1 MTGRGNKKEGV
12 RDGRPSSNSRINGEI
27 NTSQRYKNYVP
38 VDYIKCELSAEVI
51 DRILN
56 RSFLVFARPIDEET
70 GEIIERISKNG
81 TPKAPCKK
89 ASFKNMIFMYYPE
102 SKRMFLMGS
111 LHKLSNNGEH
121 NHDDFTLSAFI
132 GVLKALNSLFGIT
145 PQHMRILS
153 LEWGLNLS
161 PPLSTNIIIDHC
173 LFHRWKRIMAVYD
186 SSVGKY
192 HQVIHKDYY
201 LLKFY
206 NKGLHYGLSH
216 DLFRFE
222 RKQLNWSKYCRR
234 NKIGNTLQD
243 LIDGDFKG
251 LNETLLTN
259 WEEVLFFDPFI
270 DSHLDLIMSF
280 RDPLKWNFN
289 NRTTRKKYFDK
300 LRAWNV
306 EHGRN
311 IQGKVRDLMIDKLK
325 ELNPNVLTNSYF
337 SYTRKTSTPIQLK
350 VERNCKLTGLDIS
363 MQRCDSSLLSHTG
376 LRYYED
382 HQPDVYMMIKRKY
395 LSRKWSTSDEVKQ
408 IKEIAHNIRSKWSH
422 IEKKK
427 REMYFIECDQLNLF
441 KPDANSII
449 INHYGIDQDVH
460 RA

>member
-1 MTGRGNKKEGV
+1 MISGGKKREGI

-27 NTSQRYKNYVP
+27 NTNQRYKNYVP
-38 VDYIKCELSAEVI
+38 IDYIKCELSAEVI
-51 DRILN
+51 GQILN

-70 GEIIERISKNG
+70 GEIIERFSKNG

-89 ASFKNMIFMYYPE
+89 AIFKNMIFMYYPE
-102 SKRMFLMGS
+102 SNRMFLMGS
-111 LHKLSNNGEH
+111 LHKLSNNSEH
-121 NHDDFTLSAFI
+121 NHNDFTLNAFN
-132 GVLKALNSLFGIT
+132 GVLKALNSLFGII

-161 PPLSTNIIIDHC
+161 PPISTNMIIDHC

-186 SSVGKY
+186 SSEGKY

-206 NKGLHYGLSH
+206 NKGLHYGLGF

-234 NKIGNTLQD
+234 YKIGNTLQD
-243 LIDGDFKG
+243 LIDTDFRG
-251 LNETLLTN
+251 LSETLLTN

-270 DSHLDLIMSF
+270 DSRLDLIMSF
-280 RDPLKWNFN
+280 RDPLKWKFN

-300 LRAWNV
+300 LRVWNI

-311 IQGKVRDLMIDKLK
+311 IQGKVRDLMLDKLK
-325 ELNPNVLTNSYF
+325 ELNPNVLTKSYF
-337 SYTRKTSTPIQLK
+337 SYTRKTLTPIQLK
-350 VERNCKLTGLDIS
+350 LERHCKLTGLDIS
-363 MQRCDSSLLSHTG
+363 MQRCDSFLISHTG
-376 LRYYED
+376 LRYYQE
-382 HQPDVYMMIKRKY
+382 HIKEEFSRLKNKY
-395 LSRKWSTSDEVKQ
+395 LPSRWRSCDEVIQ
-408 IKEIAHNIRSKWSH
+408 IKEMAHNIRSKWSH
-422 IEKKK
+422 IEKKE
-427 REMYFIECDQLNLF
+427 RERYFNECDQLNLF
-441 KPDANSII
+441 KPTTNKII
-449 INHYGIDQDVH
+449 IKHYGIDQYE